1 MKGYPVFLNGLDQRR
16 CVVVGGSAEAER
28 KVAGLL
34 ECEANITVIAA
45 AVTPQ
50 LRAWAEAGRIGW
62 LARSFRRGDLQGAF
76 LVICDGEDPELNAQV
91 WHEGEEEGALV
102 NVMDDIPHC
111 NFIASSVVRRGP
123 LVIAISTGGA
133 APALAVRLREQLD
146 AQFGAEYA
154 KFLEMMTVLRPIMAQ
169 RFPAFAERRARYYA
183 LVDSD
188 ILALLRA
195 GAPEAADEQLK
206 TLLAIRQW

>member
-1 MKGYPVFLNGLDQRR
+1 MKGYPVFLNDLDQRR

-62 LARSFRRGDLQGAF
+62 LARPYRRGDLKDAF
-76 LVICDGEDPELNAQV
+76 LVICDGANPEVNAQV
-91 WHEGEEEGALV
+91 WQEGEEGGALV

-111 NFIASSVVRRGP
+111 NFIAGSVVRRGP

-133 APALAVRLREQLD
+133 APALAVRLREQFE
-146 AQFGAEYA
+146 AQFGAEYGE
-154 KFLEMMTVLRPIMAQ
+154 FLEMVAALRPLMAQ
-169 RFPAFAERRARYYA
+169 RFPSYAERRARYYA

-195 GAPEAADEQLK
+195 DAPEAADEQLK
-206 TLLAIRQW
+206 TLLAIR